1 MSLNTDAHNNKKLP
15 SRLVGRKCTSRVAVN
30 GVDCSC
36 LLDTGS
42 QVTIISMTFYQ
53 DHLSKQPIKPIS
65 DLLEVEGAN
74 GQTVPYLGYVET
86 NIKFPKNFLETE
98 PEILT
103 LALIVPDLRSNSDIP
118 LLIGTNTLD
127 PLYDLHCESLP
138 HCQSIPYGYQQVLK
152 TLEIRKKQAGN
163 GKIGRVKLKG
173 RTQDVLPANQK
184 ALFEGFVCSNH
195 SEPEQW
201 ALLEQ
206 PTSSSL
212 PGGVF
217 VDCCL
222 ITLPKHGPYKVPVLL
237 RNETNHDITLPTN
250 CVIAELVAPDRIIPN
265 PLPREKNDQPI
276 TVNCSVQ
283 QQNTDTESSL
293 NFDFGTSPLPEG
305 WKHRITQTLNTFSDV
320 FSHSDLDFGHAT
332 KVQHHINL
340 KDGTPFKQRSR
351 PIHPH
356 DFEAVKKHLR
366 ALLDAGVIK
375 ESESPFSSPIVVVR
389 KKNGDVRLCVDYRK
403 LNLQTIR
410 DAYALPNL
418 EESFSALAGSKWF
431 SVMDLKSGYY
441 QIEMCEADKP
451 KTAFVCPFGF
461 YEFNRMPQGITN
473 APSTFQ
479 RLMEKCMTDINLKE
493 VLVFLD
499 DLIVFSS
506 TLEEHET
513 RLIHVLE
520 RLREYGLKLS
530 PDKCRFFQTSVHY
543 LGHIVSR
550 EGVKTDPEKVE
561 SLKTWPRPQTLKELQ
576 SFLGF
581 TGYYRR
587 FVKDYSK
594 IVKPLTSL
602 TAGYPPRRKGCKA
615 GPNDGKYLDPKQPF
629 GERWSDACQ
638 QAFEGIIEK
647 LTSAPVLGYAD
658 PKLPYFLHTD
668 ASTTG
673 LGAALYQE
681 QGGTTRAVA
690 YASQGLSRSESR
702 YPAHKLEF
710 LALKWAIT
718 DKFHDYLYGNT
729 FTVVTD
735 NNPLTYLLTSAK
747 LDAASYRWLAALST
761 YTFDIKYR
769 AGRQNL
775 DADGLSRRPH
785 EELVDDVAS
794 QEECQRIE
802 KFRSHHLSSVRDAE
816 PHLLLAD
823 TVTAACQR
831 HTALLDDAPPFG
843 LVQSLAMSSTV
854 IPTVFEEEDLN
865 NGLLTI
871 PKYSHSD
878 LMQAQRDDSIIGKVI
893 SLLESGSNIPAG
905 FKADSSDLHLILKEW
920 KRLELKDDLLYRKR
934 FSGTESIMQ
943 FVLPEALR
951 STVLQNLHDN
961 MGHLGMERTV
971 ELVRSRFYW
980 PRMASDVERKIKM
993 CERCVRRKAPP
1004 DKAAPLVNIQTTRP
1018 LELVCMDFLSLEPD
1032 SKNTKD
1038 ILVITDH
1045 FTKYAVA
1052 IPTRDQKASTVAR
1065 CLWEHFLVHYG
1076 FPERL
1081 HSDQGR
1087 DFESHTIRE
1096 LCFLLGI
1103 RKVRTSP
1110 YHPRGNPV
1118 ERYNRTLLSMLGTLK
1133 NREKAHWR
1141 DFVKPLTHAY
1151 NCTKNDVTGFSPYEL
1166 MFGRQP
1172 RLPVD
1177 IAFGLPVTNKQTLS
1191 HSHYVKTL
1199 KSHLK
1204 ESYEVATKNSR
1215 QVAEKNKRRFDKVI
1229 RESTLDVGDRV
1240 LVRNLRLRSKH
1251 KLADRWEPTVYV
1263 VTKRMG
1269 DLPVYTLKPEKED
1282 GPLRTLHRDLL
1293 LPCGFLSQAEEEE
1306 PERISKPHRPQTRQ
1320 SVIQAEANDSIQ
1332 EDDDDEV
1339 CYQFE
1344 PSQEI
1349 KETHFIKIYDTP
1361 ILKPG
1366 KQKEELGK
1374 PGREPD
1380 KHLPE
1385 MSTGAPHLPGSPSME
1400 RPSDGE
1406 PSPESPERENES
1418 ESNES
1423 NVEHGVTA
1431 DEPPGCE
1438 ETDHEAGDSLF
1449 NQPPSMPDNT
1459 LADGSDL
1466 PGMSSMQTESQNVAE
1481 TEMRDQVDEQPVT
1494 VTQSNDSDLSQS
1506 IRRSERLRQPPKRL
1520 DYSQL
1525 GSPLVTVVRSLF
1537 QGLSEAFIDSLNN
1550 DNNWSQSQAF
1560 GMTTPIVE

>member
-1 MSLNTDAHNNKKLP
+1 M
-15 SRLVGRKCTSRVAVN
+15 V
-30 GVDCSC
+30 
-36 LLDTGS
+36 
-42 QVTIISMTFYQ
+42 
-53 DHLSKQPIKPIS
+53 
-65 DLLEVEGAN
+65 
-74 GQTVPYLGYVET
+74 
-86 NIKFPKNFLETE
+86 
-98 PEILT
+98 
-103 LALIVPDLRSNSDIP
+103 
-118 LLIGTNTLD
+118 
-127 PLYDLHCESLP
+127 
-138 HCQSIPYGYQQVLK
+138 
-152 TLEIRKKQAGN
+152 
-163 GKIGRVKLKG
+163 
-173 RTQDVLPANQK
+173 
-184 ALFEGFVCSNH
+184 
-195 SEPEQW
+195 
-201 ALLEQ
+201 
-206 PTSSSL
+206 
-212 PGGVF
+212 
-217 VDCCL
+217 
-222 ITLPKHGPYKVPVLL
+222 L

-690 YASQGLSRSESR
+690 YASRGLSRSESR

-1133 NREKAHWR
+1133 DREKTHWR

-1166 MFGRQP
+1166 IFGRQP

-1240 LVRNLRLRSKH
+1240 EIFVSEVNTN
-1251 KLADRWEPTVYV
+1251 WQTV
-1263 VTKRMG
+1263 G
-1269 DLPVYTLKPEKED
+1269 
-1282 GPLRTLHRDLL
+1282 
-1293 LPCGFLSQAEEEE
+1293 SQ
-1306 PERISKPHRPQTRQ
+1306 QCT
-1320 SVIQAEANDSIQ
+1320 
-1332 EDDDDEV
+1332 
-1339 CYQFE
+1339 
-1344 PSQEI
+1344 
-1349 KETHFIKIYDTP
+1349 
-1361 ILKPG
+1361 
-1366 KQKEELGK
+1366 
-1374 PGREPD
+1374 
-1380 KHLPE
+1380 
-1385 MSTGAPHLPGSPSME
+1385 
-1400 RPSDGE
+1400 
-1406 PSPESPERENES
+1406 
-1418 ESNES
+1418 
-1423 NVEHGVTA
+1423 
-1431 DEPPGCE
+1431 
-1438 ETDHEAGDSLF
+1438 
-1449 NQPPSMPDNT
+1449 
-1459 LADGSDL
+1459 
-1466 PGMSSMQTESQNVAE
+1466 
-1481 TEMRDQVDEQPVT
+1481 
-1494 VTQSNDSDLSQS
+1494 
-1506 IRRSERLRQPPKRL
+1506 
-1520 DYSQL
+1520 
-1525 GSPLVTVVRSLF
+1525 
-1537 QGLSEAFIDSLNN
+1537 
-1550 DNNWSQSQAF
+1550 
-1560 GMTTPIVE
+1560 